1 MVFLPAQIMS
11 NRTIEMSD
19 RLYQYLL
26 DNSVREDPL
35 LTRLRAETAQMPE
48 QAMQISPEQGQFMAM
63 LVRLTGAK
71 RCIEVGVF
79 TGYSTLV
86 VAQALPASGHIVACD
101 ISRPFTDIARRYWQK
116 AGMADRI
123 SLHLAPAAETLQ
135 ALLDRGEQETF
146 DFGFID
152 ADKTGYKTYFELILK
167 LLRPG
172 GLVTIDNVLW
182 GGAVADPENREA
194 DTVALRELNQDLLSD
209 PRVDISML
217 PIGDGLTLARK
228 R

>member
-1 MVFLPAQIMS
+1 MS